1 MPTPSKK
8 EIVVASSAN
17 SCRKSA
23 FTLIELLVVIAI
35 IAILAAMLLP
45 ALAKAKV
52 KAQQTACRSNMKQVQ
67 LALIMFCNDNGDWLP
82 PGSPGDGVIGLYNG
96 FPGTYSTINN
106 HTATYY
112 LAPNCG
118 TPGPTAVLQTNKVC
132 ICPGYERYFNSASV
146 TNLLTY
152 QHCIN
157 GTNDDQPGQWVYPF
171 GYPSTHTQMKVTQ
184 ITSPST
190 VWAFID
196 YDSVS
201 TGNPASGV
209 ADKPVHGASRNL
221 SYFDGRVA
229 SKKVGP
235 VGSY

>member
-1 MPTPSKK
+1 MSTPSKQNT
-8 EIVVASSAN
+8 VVASPLN
-17 SCRKSA
+17 YCRKSA

-67 LALIMFCNDNGDWLP
+67 LGLIMFCNDNGDWLP
-82 PGSPGDGVIGLYNG
+82 PGNPNDGIIGLYNG
-96 FPGTYSTINN
+96 FTATYSTANPRQV
-106 HTATYY
+106 TYY
-112 LAPNCG
+112 LAQYCG
-118 TPGPTAVLQTNKVC
+118 TPSPTAVLQTNKVM
-132 ICPGYERYFNSASV
+132 ICPGYEHYYNSSAV
-146 TNLLTY
+146 TNLLSY
-152 QHCIN
+152 QHCVN

-184 ITSPST
+184 ITSPTT

-196 YDSVS
+196 YDAVEVGS
-201 TGNPASGV
+201 PATGV

-235 VGSY
+235 AGTY